1 MKNYT
6 AKHLQPESLALLTLA
21 CFDKWSLEQ
30 LINLRKHFASYQSLI
45 QASLGSLITSGL
57 KQSAASEFISW
68 RKSFK
73 LSSLI
78 NLLASEQIG
87 FISYLDPD
95 YPQLLLEISTPPLGL
110 FFRGNIALLTKQNP
124 ARLAIV
130 GAREATNY
138 AQQTLDYLMPTL
150 VAANLEIVSGLAL
163 GVDALA
169 HQATLDNQGTT
180 IAVLGTGL
188 DRANWYPRRNISLAK
203 NIIANQ
209 GLLLSEFPPQTPVL
223 PTNFPRRNRI
233 ISGLCQATLIVQAKL
248 RSGSLITARLALEQ
262 NREVLAIPGDIFS
275 PLSQGAN
282 NLIAAGAKPILQ
294 ATDILESFSNLP
306 QLDIPVTSSTLKGVK
321 IEKNC

>member
-21 CFDKWSLEQ
+21 CFDKWNLEQ
-30 LINLRKHFASYQSLI
+30 LITLKKCFGSYQSLI

-57 KQSAASEFISW
+57 KQSTASEFISW
-68 RKSFK
+68 RKNFK
-73 LSSLI
+73 LSPLI

-95 YPQLLLEISTPPLGL
+95 YPQLLLEISAPPLGL
-110 FFRGNIALLTKQNP
+110 FFRGNIALLTKQNQ

-209 GLLLSEFPPQTPVL
+209 GLLLSEFPPQTPAL

-306 QLDIPVTSSTLKGVK
+306 QLGIPVTSSTLKGVK